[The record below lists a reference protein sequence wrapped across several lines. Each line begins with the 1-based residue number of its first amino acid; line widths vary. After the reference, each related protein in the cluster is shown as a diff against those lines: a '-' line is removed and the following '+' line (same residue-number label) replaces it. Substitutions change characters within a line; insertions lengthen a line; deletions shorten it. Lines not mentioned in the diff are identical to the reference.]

1 MDPISASLL
10 VAAATGAGGEM
21 GRQLWSALRG
31 LVRTGPATGEA
42 ELTALSEDPQDM
54 ERARAL
60 SAALNRRAEQD
71 PSFRA
76 HLTHWQQ
83 QAHLLR
89 TGDGD
94 THNTISGG
102 TQSGPVVQ
110 GRDFSGITFNA
121 PPPGDR

>member
-1 MDPISASLL
+1 M
-10 VAAATGAGGEM
+10 
-21 GRQLWSALRG
+21 
-31 LVRTGPATGEA
+31 
-42 ELTALSEDPQDM
+42 
-54 ERARAL
+54 
-60 SAALNRRAEQD
+60 
-71 PSFRA
+71 
-76 HLTHWQQ
+76 THWQQ